1 MGFVGVAAGKGSL
14 DLIEPREQEL
24 RDCLCFV
31 DQWPAGEDKRRQ
43 LCLVAIDLDVIGNAL
58 RIADEIDCGRAR
70 VENIERRPSGD
81 AGEEA
86 PLKP

>member
-1 MGFVGVAAGKGSL
+1 MGLVSVAAGKGSL

-31 DQWPAGEDKRRQ
+31 DQWPAREDKRRQ
-43 LCLVAIDLDVIGNAL
+43 LYLVAIDLDVIGNPL
-58 RIADEIDCGRAR
+58 GIADEIDCGRAR